1 MLSHSTNTVRGLAHW
16 RHAVKIRKTQVNNP
30 MLKRLLIEKSA
41 ELAPHFKPGFLQREQ
56 SIFQFSFDSGEPFY
70 LEVRSTDFEFTAGEI
85 VQPTLTLF
93 LKDHSTCWG
102 LLDGSM
108 DGMRAFM
115 DGSYRADGNIVLS
128 QLILYLFK
136 RDDPTL
142 IYEVQD

>member
-1 MLSHSTNTVRGLAHW
+1 MPLKYGNTQAG
-16 RHAVKIRKTQVNNP
+16 NP
-30 MLKRLLIEKSA
+30 MLTQLLIEKSEA
-41 ELAPHFKPGFLQREQ
+41 LASHFKAGFLQREQ
-56 SIFQFSFDSGEPFY
+56 TIFQFEFDSDEPFY
-70 LEVRSTDFEFTAGEI
+70 LEVSNTDFEFTAGETAR
-85 VQPTLTLF
+85 PTITLF

-136 RDDPTL
+136 SDDPTL
-142 IYEVQD
+142 IYEVQE

>member
-1 MLSHSTNTVRGLAHW
+1 MLSEL
-16 RHAVKIRKTQVNNP
+16 
-30 MLKRLLIEKSA
+30 LKDKSA
-41 ELAPHFKPGFLQREQ
+41 ALAPHFKPGFLQREQ
-56 SIFQFSFDSGEPFY
+56 TLFQFRFDAGEPFY
-70 LEVRSTDFEFTAGEI
+70 LDVGNSGFEFTAGETD
-85 VQPTLTLF
+85 QPTVTLF
-93 LKDHSTCWG
+93 LSDHPTCWH

-136 RDDPTL
+136 SNDPTL

>member
-1 MLSHSTNTVRGLAHW
+1 VPLKYG
-16 RHAVKIRKTQVNNP
+16 KTQPNNL
-30 MLKRLLIEKSA
+30 MLTQLLTEKSSM
-41 ELAPHFKPGFLQREQ
+41 LAPHFKAGFLQREQ
-56 SIFQFSFDSGEPFY
+56 TIFQFKFDSDEPFY
-70 LEVRSTDFEFTAGEI
+70 LEVSNTDFEFTAGETE
-85 VQPTLTLF
+85 QPTITLF
-93 LKDHSTCWG
+93 LKNHSTCWS

-136 RDDPTL
+136 SDDPTL

>member
-1 MLSHSTNTVRGLAHW
+1 ML
-16 RHAVKIRKTQVNNP
+16 TQ
-30 MLKRLLIEKSA
+30 LLTEKSSA
-41 ELAPHFKPGFLQREQ
+41 LATHFKAGFLQREQ
-56 SIFQFSFDSGEPFY
+56 TIFQFKFDSGEPFY
-70 LEVRSTDFEFTAGEI
+70 LEVSNTDFEFTAGETE
-85 VQPTLTLF
+85 QPTITLF
-93 LKDHSTCWG
+93 FKNHSTCWS

-136 RDDPTL
+136 SDDPTL